1 MGNRKD
7 LNNKKT
13 VEQQND
19 LQVNSVDENSQVV
32 KTATEAP
39 VSKTESSTSV
49 ADANKATAN
58 AGSTTNDAVNT
69 TASEAE
75 NNEVGTENSA
85 ASEQT
90 EKKKIVARKDMTWR
104 QWTWHE
110 MKRNKIAYV
119 MIAPFMFVFI
129 LFTCFPVVLSLAL
142 SFTSFNMLELNW
154 DMFIGISNYTRLFFE
169 DDIFLL
175 ACKNTLV
182 FAMITGPV
190 SYILSFLV
198 AWFINELSP
207 RVRALVTL
215 IFYAPSIAGSVYL
228 IWATLF
234 SDDAYGWVNGVLL
247 DLGLIDS
254 AILWFH
260 DENYAMTLCIVVA
273 LWMSLG
279 TAFLSFIA
287 GLQTINKSLFEAAAV
302 DGIKNRWQELWFI
315 TLPMMRPQLMF
326 GAVMA
331 ITGSFGFGGVV
342 TALCGFPSVNY
353 SCHTIMHCL
362 EDYGSTRW
370 EVGYASAIAFVL
382 FLIMIGANTLVN
394 KMLSKVGQ

>member
-1 MGNRKD
+1 MANSNEK
-7 LNNKKT
+7 L
-13 VEQQND
+13 QNAA
-19 LQVNSVDENSQVV
+19 E
-32 KTATEAP
+32 TEATAEEAIHNDSILEAP
-39 VSKTESSTSV
+39 K
-49 ADANKATAN
+49 KA
-58 AGSTTNDAVNT
+58 
-69 TASEAE
+69 
-75 NNEVGTENSA
+75 
-85 ASEQT
+85 
-90 EKKKIVARKDMTWR
+90 KKKKAVARKDMTMF
-104 QWTWHE
+104 QWTIHE
-110 MKRNKIAYV
+110 MKRHKIAYV

-129 LFTCFPVVLSLAL
+129 LFTVFPVVLSLVL
-142 SFTSFNMLELNW
+142 SFTNFNMLEFKW
-154 DMFIGISNYTRLFFE
+154 DMFIGIKNYTRLFFE

-182 FAMITGPV
+182 FAAITGPV

-207 RVRALVTL
+207 RIRAIVTL
-215 IFYAPSIAGSVYL
+215 IFYAPSISGSVYL
-228 IWATLF
+228 IWGTLF
-234 SDDAYGWVNGVLL
+234 SNDGQGWVNGSLMKL
-247 DLGLIDS
+247 NIID
-254 AILWFH
+254 APILWFY
-260 DENYAMTLCIVVA
+260 DEKYAMTLCIVVA

-287 GLQTINKSLFEAAAV
+287 GLQTVDKSLFEAAAV

-326 GAVMA
+326 GAVMS
-331 ITGSFGFGGVV
+331 ITGAFGFGGVV

-362 EDYGSTRW
+362 EDYGSQRW

-382 FLIMIGANTLVN
+382 FLVMMGANVLVN